1 MVYQNYYAAYFEENM
16 FVYTESNNFDYYEE
30 MRNIRITVDN
40 YLAEGEIEKAEA
52 YMEERRLYILS
63 NGYYIR
69 RLNQAYFAFYGTY
82 ASSPSSVNPIGDMLW
97 DLRDRSGN
105 VTDFIE
111 LTSGIKNMDDLHNL
125 YENH

>member
-1 MVYQNYYAAYFEENM
+1 
-16 FVYTESNNFDYYEE
+16 
-30 MRNIRITVDN
+30 
-40 YLAEGEIEKAEA
+40 
-52 YMEERRLYILS
+52 MEERRLYILS